1 MAVSDRRSKSRCT
14 SPRRFES
21 CPLRSTIP
29 LQDQAQPPALTL
41 LTYNQSRQCTSEGFP
56 VNTKLTL
63 RLDDELIR
71 SAKRYA
77 GRSGK
82 SVSRLVAD
90 YCGLHRRKR
99 ASRTHRDLYRLAD
112 L

>member
-1 MAVSDRRSKSRCT
+1 
-14 SPRRFES
+14 
-21 CPLRSTIP
+21 
-29 LQDQAQPPALTL
+29 
-41 LTYNQSRQCTSEGFP
+41 

-90 YCGLHRRKR
+90 YFALIDADADSAEIELTPRVRSLLEALSGSALDEQDYRRHLEDKHR
-99 ASRTHRDLYRLAD
+99 
-112 L
+112 